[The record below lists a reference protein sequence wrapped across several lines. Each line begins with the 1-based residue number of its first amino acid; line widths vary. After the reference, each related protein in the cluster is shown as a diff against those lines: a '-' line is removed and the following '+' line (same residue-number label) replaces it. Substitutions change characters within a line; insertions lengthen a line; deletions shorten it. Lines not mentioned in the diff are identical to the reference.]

1 MENLLIK
8 IYNTFPSG
16 IRKGIGHSAILKPF
30 RNSLLRSNGV
40 YNEAEVSV
48 KRDYL
53 GYKMEFIFFA
63 SIKVAAKAKKS
74 GIENTILRNSIQLIK
89 NLNLKATEN
98 DATILDIGASFGYLS
113 LVWANSIAQNGRV
126 ISFEPNPNVFK
137 SFRKSIS
144 SNNLDSIIH
153 LNNLAVGAKDEKI
166 ELFLNSTSSNTL
178 NIKGK
183 KRDGITIDMVSVDS
197 FTKKNNIVNC
207 DLVKI
212 DVDGIELDILRG
224 SQELLKKCKPIFIVE
239 TNGDEKII
247 EFFNQNSYEILDMQL
262 NVFQPGNK
270 LPLNIFCIPKTR

>member
-16 IRKGIGHSAILKPF
+16 IRKGIGNSAILKPF

-89 NLNLKATEN
+89 NLKATEN

-212 DVDGIELDILRG
+212 DVDGIELDILLG